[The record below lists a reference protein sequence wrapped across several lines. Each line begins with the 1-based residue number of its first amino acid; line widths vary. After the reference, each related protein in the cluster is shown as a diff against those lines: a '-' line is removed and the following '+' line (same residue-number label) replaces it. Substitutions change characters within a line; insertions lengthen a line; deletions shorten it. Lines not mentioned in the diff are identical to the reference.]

1 MSHRTH
7 VYNASVSIYE
17 SIPFSASVLI
27 YVFGR
32 CFLTVCLSN
41 CKTTKCVAS
50 EAGRDFLIC
59 HTTQP
64 RNSGPMLQDLA
75 AATGKPRFTRRSF
88 SLRQHGRA
96 GFAGAIRSRQ
106 ASLELSTS
114 PARSALLPEQH
125 TPPVLPPVS
134 RKSNWEVIEH
144 FSSSSGS
151 LTRSGKPAQSANLI
165 AVSPPFLQQVELF
178 PRRFLALQFV
188 EYL

>member
-1 MSHRTH
+1 
-7 VYNASVSIYE
+7 VCYVQSIQYT
-17 SIPFSASVLI
+17 IQFI
-27 YVFGR
+27 NFGP
-32 CFLTVCLSN
+32 V
-41 CKTTKCVAS
+41 
-50 EAGRDFLIC
+50 
-59 HTTQP
+59 
-64 RNSGPMLQDLA
+64 LQDLA

-114 PARSALLPEQH
+114 PARSALLPEQN
-125 TPPVLPPVS
+125 TAQVLPSVP

-165 AVSPPFLQQVELF
+165 AVSSPFLQHVGKL
-178 PRRFLALQFV
+178 PRQLLAMPF
-188 EYL
+188 